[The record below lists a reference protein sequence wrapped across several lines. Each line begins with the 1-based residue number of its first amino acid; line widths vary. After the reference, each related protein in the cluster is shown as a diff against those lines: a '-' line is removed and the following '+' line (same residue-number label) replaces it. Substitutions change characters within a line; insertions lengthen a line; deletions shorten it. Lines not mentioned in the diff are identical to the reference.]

1 MAENSSVSNI
11 FSEVSKK
18 SDILKVVSYFL
29 GQNHLVRK
37 GKIYYAICPFHPDT
51 NPSMQINLQRNNFHC
66 FVCGTMGDSIRFVE
80 LYCKVSK
87 WEALKKVCEIC
98 SLPLPEESGR
108 KTGEISFEKQYA
120 TE

>member
-51 NPSMQINLQRNNFHC
+51 NSSM
-66 FVCGTMGDSIRFVE
+66 
-80 LYCKVSK
+80 
-87 WEALKKVCEIC
+87 
-98 SLPLPEESGR
+98 
-108 KTGEISFEKQYA
+108 
-120 TE
+120 